1 MVCSYSI
8 KGSPA
13 LIRVDIASHQKADG
27 IGSMGSQE
35 DRYMDDQKRVKFLK
49 SAFQV

>member
-1 MVCSYSI
+1 M

-13 LIRVDIASHQKADG
+13 LIRVNIAFHQKADG

-35 DRYMDDQKRVKFLK
+35 DGYMDDPKRVKFLK